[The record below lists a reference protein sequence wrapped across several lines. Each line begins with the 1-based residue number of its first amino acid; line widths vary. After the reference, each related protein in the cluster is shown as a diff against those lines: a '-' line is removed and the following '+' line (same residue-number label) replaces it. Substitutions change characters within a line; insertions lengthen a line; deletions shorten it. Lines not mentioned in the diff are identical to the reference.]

1 MSISKLTLIVYIKQ
15 YILLVY
21 MHLQLLYRA
30 FACAVNSV
38 NAYLRIQ

>member
-1 MSISKLTLIVYIKQ
+1 MY
-15 YILLVY
+15 
-21 MHLQLLYRA
+21 LQLLYRA